1 MKHFL
6 LLFFILFI
14 FKTKAQE
21 NTAFKEEIFTIV
33 EEMPIYAGCNK
44 SSQQLNNKCTIKG
57 IINFLLDSVLPL
69 ASEKIVN
76 DLGKIYLSFIVD
88 VDGINELSF
97 SVPAAAYYI
106 CLSHRNHL
114 GIMSAQPIDLGKVAH
129 FIDFTTPNTEVF
141 GEHARKELDNKRL
154 LWGGDADSNGYLVLQ
169 GAGISLPD
177 SNKIFFD
184 VLSDEKNKNINCIIF
199 GVGSNFPNTIM

>member
-88 VDGINELSF
+88 VDGSARSF
-97 SVPAAAYYI
+97 SFLNSDSTLNEKIINKLMEMPKFTPGKQ
-106 CLSHRNHL
+106 R
-114 GIMSAQPIDLGKVAH
+114 GIPVKVKYRIP
-129 FIDFTTPNTEVF
+129 FYVRIE
-141 GEHARKELDNKRL
+141 
-154 LWGGDADSNGYLVLQ
+154 
-169 GAGISLPD
+169 
-177 SNKIFFD
+177 
-184 VLSDEKNKNINCIIF
+184 
-199 GVGSNFPNTIM
+199 